1 MTREQVLKLFPDA
14 TDEQVTNLLNQTNAE
29 VVKEKTKA
37 EQYKAKADK
46 TDELQKKLDD
56 LERGSLTE
64 IEQANKNLEKAN
76 ARIAELEKAQTLAN
90 QRTTA
95 AEKFK
100 VTAEQAAQ
108 IVKDDGTF
116 DYDALGQII
125 TEKETAAAQ
134 AKEQEIA
141 NNSTNPGGGAA
152 GNKKEQKTFA
162 EEMASK
168 IGKTLNKSNE
178 TSKSILGQY
187 IQGGIGNEL

>member
-37 EQYKAKADK
+37 EQYKVKADK

-56 LERGSLTE
+56 LESGSLTE

-116 DYDALGQII
+116 DYDVLGQII

-141 NNSTNPGGGAA
+141 NNSTNPGGGAT
-152 GNKKEQKTFA
+152 GNKNEQKTFA

>member
-37 EQYKAKADK
+37 EQYKVKADK

-56 LERGSLTE
+56 LESGSLTE

-90 QRTTA
+90 QRTTV

-116 DYDALGQII
+116 DYDVLGQII

-152 GNKKEQKTFA
+152 GNKNEQKTFA